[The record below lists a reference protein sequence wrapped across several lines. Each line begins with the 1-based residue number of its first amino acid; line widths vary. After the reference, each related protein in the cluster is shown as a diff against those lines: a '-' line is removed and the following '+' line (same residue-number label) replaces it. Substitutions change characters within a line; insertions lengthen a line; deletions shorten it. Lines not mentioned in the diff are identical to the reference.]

1 MEQISYETLQK
12 RFQSMAGLATLDQ
25 TDKFFFQ
32 NTLNTRLRDA
42 WYRAEWPELIDVK
55 SFTLTTGDEGNKVT
69 NPIDTDVLDVFDKHP
84 YKDRSA
90 KRIKFTLIN
99 GKVVV
104 SPDYGLDQIF
114 ILLKKNYGVETREV
128 FQKQN
133 VGVDWLVV
141 NLRTGATVAT
151 FATEA
156 EADAQI
162 ATLDA
167 DPTQVYYTDFSVGS
181 KIPTIFE
188 NYLVSSILS
197 DFYRGDNQG
206 ESALREE
213 NRAEEML
220 LRQLDRVERLQ
231 QQNRPNVHQYKY
243 NRPYGLSYKNI

>member
-151 FATEA
+151 FATA
-156 EADAQI
+156 CVYI
-162 ATLDA
+162 WHSLNLRRKRLLVLM
-167 DPTQVYYTDFSVGS
+167 PTANPRVRFVGW
-181 KIPTIFE
+181 
-188 NYLVSSILS
+188 
-197 DFYRGDNQG
+197 
-206 ESALREE
+206 
-213 NRAEEML
+213 L
-220 LRQLDRVERLQ
+220 LGLFARLLKFLWRV
-231 QQNRPNVHQYKY
+231 
-243 NRPYGLSYKNI
+243 